1 MAMNGYEK
9 AAIFLSSV
17 GEDVAAQILK
27 DLAPQ
32 DIGKISSYMAKS
44 KKKDNN
50 KLESVLTEIMEKV
63 KGGEIGIG
71 GEDYVKKLLTKGL
84 GGDDADKIMEMVSKE
99 SPLESL
105 KWVNPRTLSSFLIS
119 EHPQTIA
126 LILCLME
133 SEQAAEVMTALPEH
147 IRGDVAM
154 RVAST
159 ERIPDSALEEIEAV
173 LKVQMDMGKSRT
185 GKSFEGTKVIAE
197 ILNRCERSTEQGILE
212 KIEGQNETLA
222 ESIRELMLVFDDLEK
237 IDDRGIQLIL
247 KELSS
252 DDLSLALKTASDAF
266 KQKIFKNMSQR
277 AVQILKEEM
286 ETRGPVKVSDVETA
300 QQNIVRVARK
310 LDEEGKIVI
319 AGRGGEELVI

>member
-1 MAMNGYEK
+1 MTMSGYEK

-44 KKKDNN
+44 RKKDNN

-63 KGGEIGIG
+63 KGGEIGVG

-84 GGDDADKIMEMVSKE
+84 GGDDAEKIMEMVSKE

-133 SEQAAEVMTALPEH
+133 SEQAAEVMSALPEH
-147 IRGDVAM
+147 VRGDVAM
-154 RVAST
+154 RVAAT

-173 LKVQMDMGKSRT
+173 LKGQLDMGKGRA
-185 GKSFEGTKVIAE
+185 GKSFQGTKVIAE
-197 ILNRCERSTEQGILE
+197 ILNQCERSTEQSILE

-252 DDLSLALKTASDAF
+252 EDLSLALKTASDAF

-286 ETRGPVKVSDVETA
+286 ETRGPVKVSDVEAA

-319 AGRGGEELVI
+319 AGRGGEELVV

>member
-27 DLAPQ
+27 DLDSQ
-32 DIGKISSYMAKS
+32 DIGKISSYMTKS
-44 KKKDNN
+44 IKKDNN
-50 KLESVLTEIMEKV
+50 KLESVLNEIMDKV
-63 KGGEIGIG
+63 KDGEINIG
-71 GEDYVKKLLTKGL
+71 GEDYVKKILTKGL
-84 GGDDADKIMEMVSKE
+84 GGDDAEKILEMVSKA

-105 KWVNPRTLSSFLIS
+105 KWVNPKTLSNFLVS

-126 LILCLME
+126 LILCLLE
-133 SEQAAEVMTALPEH
+133 YEQAAEVMSALPEH

-159 ERIPDSALEEIEAV
+159 ERIPESALEEIEAV
-173 LKVQMDMGKSRT
+173 LKGQLDMGKGRLE
-185 GKSFEGTKVIAE
+185 KSFQGTKVIAE
-197 ILNRCERSTEQGILE
+197 ILNHCERSTEQSILE
-212 KIEGQNETLA
+212 KIEGHNETLA

-252 DDLSLALKTASDAF
+252 EDLSLALKTASDDL
-266 KQKIFKNMSQR
+266 KKKIFKNMSQR

-286 ETRGPVKVSDVETA
+286 ETRGPVKVTDVEAA

-319 AGRGGEELVI
+319 AGRGGEELIV

>member
-27 DLAPQ
+27 DLNPQ

-44 KKKDNN
+44 RKKDTV
-50 KLESVLTEIMEKV
+50 KLESVLTEIMDKV
-63 KGGEIGIG
+63 KSGEIGVG

-84 GGDDADKIMEMVSKE
+84 GGDDAEKIMEMVSRE

-105 KWVNPRTLSSFLIS
+105 KWVNPKTLSNFLIS

-126 LILCLME
+126 LILCLLE
-133 SEQAAEVMTALPEH
+133 SEQAAEVMSALPEH

-159 ERIPDSALEEIEAV
+159 ERIPDSALEEIESV
-173 LKVQMDMGKSRT
+173 LKGQLDMGKGRA
-185 GKSFEGTKVIAE
+185 GKSFQGTKVIAE
-197 ILNRCERSTEQGILE
+197 ILNQCERSTEQSILE

-252 DDLSLALKTASDAF
+252 EDLSLALKTASDAF

-286 ETRGPVKVSDVETA
+286 EARGPVKVSDVEAA

-310 LDEEGKIVI
+310 LDDEGKIVI
-319 AGRGGEELVI
+319 AGRGGEELVV